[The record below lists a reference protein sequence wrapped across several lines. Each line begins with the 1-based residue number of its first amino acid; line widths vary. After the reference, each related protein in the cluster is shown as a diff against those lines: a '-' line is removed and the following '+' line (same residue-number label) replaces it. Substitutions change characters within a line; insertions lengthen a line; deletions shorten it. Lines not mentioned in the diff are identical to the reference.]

1 MRNVLTGQSKERTK
15 ERKLAQRAEKQSRE
29 YGNETCIESCFETFA
44 HMWEKEDFC
53 DDADDGLVALSLPSW
68 RLLR

>member
-1 MRNVLTGQSKERTK
+1 MRNVLTGQSKETTE

-53 DDADDGLVALSLPSW
+53 DDADNGLVALSLPSW
-68 RLLR
+68 RLWR

>member
-1 MRNVLTGQSKERTK
+1 MRNVLTGQSKETTE

-53 DDADDGLVALSLPSW
+53 DDADDGLVALSLLSW